1 MRAIPRWYK
10 QHNNNNTSAKHFT
23 LEHAGHGDACVRRQ
37 ASTASIGARVAEMS
51 NAVSGS
57 TDGSDEKCECVWRL
71 LGVVAYGS
79 PPSSP
84 ADRRGKRCGRWLMAT
99 CTGVRCSSCRCGID
113 LPGSDFWHR
122 GSKVWRRLLR
132 EAHRPAVS
140 ASASASASGTQH
152 RQQQHEPC
160 MHVTIYQR
168 AAVQLMPCPNGGH
181 VQ

>member
-71 LGVVAYGS
+71 LGLVAYGS

-84 ADRRGKRCGRWLMAT
+84 ADRRGKRCSRWLMAT

-113 LPGSDFWHR
+113 LAGSDFWHR

-140 ASASASASGTQH
+140 ASASASGTQH
-152 RQQQHEPC
+152 RQRQHEPC
-160 MHVTIYQR
+160 MYPSINALLY
-168 AAVQLMPCPNGGH
+168 N
-181 VQ
+181 